1 LKGGDERQVQP
12 EEFSEGETETRLTFP
27 QESID
32 LLLVERLKDRLLRS
46 RWRLEERRRRR
57 RKRSEVK
64 AGQLKSSTWNA
75 GVEIKKTNQIDV
87 QLSGESFLELV
98 EKRGDIDRAGGGH
111 VVKEIEREGR
121 TERARVR

>member
-46 RWRLEERRRRR
+46 RWRLEERRRR